1 MLIIKVNAT
10 ASTNSLAREW
20 YQSNKNL
27 SPTCIQAFDQISGRG
42 QRGASWLSNAG
53 ENLTFSVIY
62 PSPEVSVQ
70 TQFVL
75 SAGVGLALLDALN
88 ELKIKNLK
96 LKWPN
101 DIMAANFKIG
111 GILIE
116 NILNA
121 GKIGT
126 TIIGVGL
133 NVNQLAFP
141 GLPKAASLK
150 SLSQREFETE
160 TVLELIL
167 IHIERFLNSL
177 KTTPALKILSR
188 YEQELFRKN
197 KASTFE
203 LPDRNFLTGIIKGIT
218 PAGLLKVQVEDD
230 IIKTFDLKELKL
242 LF

>member
-1 MLIIKVNAT
+1 MFIIKVSAT

-20 YQSNKNL
+20 CQSNKNL

-62 PSPEVSVQ
+62 PNPEVSVH

-75 SAGVGLALLDALN
+75 SAGVGLALLDTLN
-88 ELKIKNLK
+88 KLKIKNLK

-116 NILNA
+116 NILNS
-121 GKIGT
+121 GKIGI

-133 NVNQLAFP
+133 NVNQMTFP
-141 GLPKAASLK
+141 GLPKAASMK
-150 SLSQREFETE
+150 SLSQMEFATE

-167 IHIERFLNSL
+167 EHLEKFMNSL
-177 KTTPALKILSR
+177 KTTSAAEILLR
-188 YEQELFRKN
+188 YEKQLFQKN

-203 LPDRNFLTGIIKGIT
+203 LPNGNLLTGIIKGIT
-218 PAGLLKVQVEDD
+218 PTGLLKVRVEDD
-230 IIKTFDLKELKL
+230 LIKTFDLKELKL

>member
-1 MLIIKVNAT
+1 MFIIKVNAT
-10 ASTNSLAREW
+10 ASTNTFAREW
-20 YQSNKNL
+20 CQSNTNI
-27 SPTCIQAFDQISGRG
+27 SPTCIQAFEQISGRG

-53 ENLTFSVIY
+53 ENLTFSVIF
-62 PSPEVSVQ
+62 PNPGVSVQ
-70 TQFVL
+70 SQFVL
-75 SAGVGLALLDALN
+75 SAGVGLALLDALK
-88 ELKIKNLK
+88 ELKINNLT

-101 DIMAANFKIG
+101 DIMAANYKIG

-126 TIIGVGL
+126 SFIGVGL
-133 NVNQLAFP
+133 NVNQLVFP

-150 SLSQREFETE
+150 SLSARDFDTE
-160 TVLELIL
+160 TVLKRIL
-167 IHIERFLNSL
+167 WQLEKLFNSL
-177 KTTPALKILSR
+177 NKTSGDEILSR
-188 YEQELFRKN
+188 YEKTLFRKN

-203 LPDRNFLTGIIKGIT
+203 LPDGNLLTGIIKGIT
-218 PAGLLKVQVEDD
+218 PTGLLKVQLEDD

>member
-1 MLIIKVNAT
+1 
-10 ASTNSLAREW
+10 
-20 YQSNKNL
+20 
-27 SPTCIQAFDQISGRG
+27 
-42 QRGASWLSNAG
+42 
-53 ENLTFSVIY
+53 
-62 PSPEVSVQ
+62 
-70 TQFVL
+70 VL

-88 ELKIKNLK
+88 ELKINNLT

-133 NVNQLAFP
+133 NVNQLVFP

-150 SLSQREFETE
+150 LFSHRDFDTE
-160 TVLELIL
+160 SVLERIL
-167 IHIERFLNSL
+167 EHLEKFLNNL
-177 KTTPALKILSR
+177 NKTPGTEILSR
-188 YEQELFRKN
+188 YENELFRKN

-203 LPDRNFLTGIIKGIT
+203 LPDGNLLTGIIKGIT
-218 PAGLLKVQVEDD
+218 STGLLKVQVEDD
-230 IIKTFDLKELKL
+230 IIKTFDLKQLKL

>member
-150 SLSQREFETE
+150 SLTQREFETE

-203 LPDRNFLTGIIKGIT
+203 LPDGNFLTGIIKGIT

>member
-1 MLIIKVNAT
+1 MFIIKVSAT

-20 YQSNKNL
+20 CQSNKNL

-62 PSPEVSVQ
+62 PNPEVSVQ

-88 ELKIKNLK
+88 KLKIKNLK

-116 NILNA
+116 NILNS

-133 NVNQLAFP
+133 NVNQMTFP
-141 GLPKAASLK
+141 GLPKAASMK
-150 SLSQREFETE
+150 SLSQRHFATE

-167 IHIERFLNSL
+167 DHLEKFMNSL
-177 KTTPALKILSR
+177 KTTSVAEILLR
-188 YEQELFRKN
+188 YEKQLFRKN

-203 LPDRNFLTGIIKGIT
+203 LPNGNLLTGIIKGIT
-218 PAGLLKVQVEDD
+218 PTGLLKVQVEDD
-230 IIKTFDLKELKL
+230 IVETFDLKELKL